1 MDIPRLAS
9 NADLPGGAT
18 SISAPTVSST
28 PCPQRT
34 RLDFVAMAQDSCTT
48 LQSERDTSLE
58 DGLLARLL
66 EEIEPDEVE
75 VWVETSSDSDPS
87 SNKRDR
93 ERDRSPGI
101 LPAHAHAA
109 SPEHSLQDLRGP
121 PLAQP
126 ERVEESHSCI
136 LTKED
141 ALSFSVVM
149 PYKKD
154 EFERI
159 EQRFTA
165 ALAGAA
171 STTADRVQVT
181 SSVPY
186 EPNTGAKGKD
196 KKGKGNKGTSD
207 SGDDAAA
214 LKSSPKK
221 GSQEGD
227 PRLPSQRDSRV
238 KVEIKISADNADQV
252 AELKKALKTG
262 DTSQLKRNIGDKIK
276 DQGLKRSLDVTQR
289 CSVCMPK
296 GCPSA
301 PKGRKVTALEASVGH
316 EGVR

>member
-1 MDIPRLAS
+1 
-9 NADLPGGAT
+9 
-18 SISAPTVSST
+18 
-28 PCPQRT
+28 
-34 RLDFVAMAQDSCTT
+34 MAQDSCTT

-186 EPNTGAKGKD
+186 EPNTGAKGK
-196 KKGKGNKGTSD
+196 
-207 SGDDAAA
+207 
-214 LKSSPKK
+214 
-221 GSQEGD
+221 E
-227 PRLPSQRDSRV
+227 QRDSRV
-238 KVEIKISADNADQV
+238 TVEIKITADNADQV

-262 DTSQLKRNIGDKIK
+262 DTGQLKRNIGDKIVH
-276 DQGLKRSLDVTQR
+276 QGLERSLDVTQR
-289 CSVCMPK
+289 CSICAPK